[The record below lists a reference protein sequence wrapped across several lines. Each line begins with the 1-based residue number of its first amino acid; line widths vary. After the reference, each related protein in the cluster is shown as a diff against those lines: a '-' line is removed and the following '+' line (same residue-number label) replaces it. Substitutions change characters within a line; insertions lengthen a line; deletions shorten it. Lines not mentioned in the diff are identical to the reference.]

1 MCCSSGEKTP
11 KPGIRP
17 DAQNNPINTDPM
29 KIESRT
35 GIIPENEDKIFSFLS
50 NLSHIEPLIP
60 KEKLSSW
67 EFQED
72 SCRLGI
78 AGLGEIG
85 LRILEKEP
93 CKLIKL
99 GSGDDSAYAF
109 TLWIQLKQVSE
120 KETRVK
126 LTLRADL
133 NPFLQV
139 MAKKPLQNFVDTLV
153 DRMGEIKYG

>member
-1 MCCSSGEKTP
+1 
-11 KPGIRP
+11 
-17 DAQNNPINTDPM
+17 M
-29 KIESRT
+29 KIESRI
-35 GIIPENEDKIFSFLS
+35 GFIAENEEKIFAFLS
-50 NLSHIEPLIP
+50 NLNHIEPLIP

-67 EFQED
+67 KFQED

-78 AGLGEIG
+78 PGLGEIG

-93 CKLIKL
+93 YKLIKL

-109 TLWIQLKQVSE
+109 SMWIQLKKVSE

-126 LTLRADL
+126 LTLNATL

-139 MAKKPLQNFVDTLV
+139 MAKKPLQNFLDTLV
-153 DRMGEIKYG
+153 DRMGEIQYGDSA

>member
-1 MCCSSGEKTP
+1 
-11 KPGIRP
+11 
-17 DAQNNPINTDPM
+17 M
-29 KIESRT
+29 KVESHI
-35 GIIPENEDKIFSFLS
+35 GIIPENEEKIFAFLS
-50 NLSHIEPLIP
+50 NLNHIEPLVP
-60 KEKLSSW
+60 KENLSSW

-78 AGLGEIG
+78 TGIGEIG

-99 GSGDDSAYAF
+99 GSGEDSPYAF

-126 LTLRADL
+126 LTLHATL

-153 DRMGEIKYG
+153 EQMITIQYN

>member
-1 MCCSSGEKTP
+1 MCCSSGEKIP
-11 KPGIRP
+11 DPGIRRVSETNL
-17 DAQNNPINTDPM
+17 AHIHPM

-35 GIIPENEDKIFSFLS
+35 GSIPENEDTIFAFFSDL
-50 NLSHIEPLIP
+50 NHIEPLIP

-78 AGLGEIG
+78 TGLGEIG
-85 LRILEKEP
+85 LRILEEEP

-99 GSGDDSAYAF
+99 GSVGDSAYAF
-109 TLWIQLKQVSE
+109 TLWIQLKQVSQ
-120 KETRVK
+120 KDTRVK
-126 LTLRADL
+126 LTLLADL

-139 MAKKPLQNFVDTLV
+139 MAKPPLKNFVETLV
-153 DRMGEIKYG
+153 DRMETINYG